1 MAFLQS
7 FISARTTVPD
17 NMSLLNGLIALD
29 ATAFIVFSPQPP
41 WIIGKSTAW
50 TVNQIA
56 AAQSV
61 LDTSAAVTPELTA
74 QSVIDNWSIDMRAFA
89 LALIDQL
96 NIIRAALPAPLPPIT
111 PAQAIAAIVAKA
123 ATL

>member
-1 MAFLQS
+1 MAFFQS
-7 FISARTTVPD
+7 FTSPRTTVPD
-17 NMSLLNGLIALD
+17 ATSLLNGLLALD
-29 ATAFIVFSPQPP
+29 PTASVLFAPQPP
-41 WIIGKSTAW
+41 WVIGKSTAW
-50 TVNQIA
+50 TPGDIT

-61 LDTSAAVTPELTA
+61 LDTCASVTPELTA
-74 QSVIDNWSIDMRAFA
+74 QSIIDNWAIDMKAFA

-96 NIIRAALPAPLPPIT
+96 NIIRAALPTPLPPIT